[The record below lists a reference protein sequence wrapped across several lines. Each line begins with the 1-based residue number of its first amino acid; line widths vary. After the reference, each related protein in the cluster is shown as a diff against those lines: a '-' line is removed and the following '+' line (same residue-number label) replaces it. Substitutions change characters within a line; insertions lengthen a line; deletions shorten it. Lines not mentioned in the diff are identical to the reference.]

1 MSPLKTQVSEINLT
15 SVCGS
20 AQFSATTVRNC
31 HCNSEFTSGWISQE
45 KAGSVCGRHKQL
57 WGNFMT
63 PHTKGSA
70 SPLYCMSWTETEAP
84 ADLPKGIECIYLLKW
99 GVHVP
104 KFRYIFLIWPPE
116 NTRIY
121 SRNNIH
127 NPHNMAFVKYRI
139 KTWDSLPPTQGG
151 HQERGTEQESSS

>member
-1 MSPLKTQVSEINLT
+1 
-15 SVCGS
+15 
-20 AQFSATTVRNC
+20 
-31 HCNSEFTSGWISQE
+31 
-45 KAGSVCGRHKQL
+45 
-57 WGNFMT
+57 MT

-116 NTRIY
+116 NTRID

-139 KTWDSLPPTQGG
+139 KTWDSLPPTRGG
-151 HQERGTEQESSS
+151 TRKEEQNRRVPPKYPPDWAFFGWVSPKKQPCPAWVPPALCLKKTWWSTSYLWRY